1 MTEEEIRGLVYLIQ
15 EYKEALRTTLPIANE
30 VVDER
35 IGSLMNQCTQAIKLL
50 EDPKKEN
57 LEKAKKLITSII
69 TNFENVYEEIEQS
82 FQEENDK
89 EEDKLTFLSDFLYYS
104 GSNGPS

>member
-30 VVDER
+30 VIDEK

-50 EDPKKEN
+50 EEPKKEN

-69 TNFENVYEEIEQS
+69 ANFENVYEEIEQN

-104 GSNGPS
+104 RSNGPS